1 MIFVGDD
8 SAENHHDVHVMDEAG
23 LRLSSRRLPKG
34 VPRGRRAAQRG
45 AAFSVADDDAST
57 RILIKMAD
65 AFFLIRMLGPRRTGA
80 TGFGYQTVT
89 IPYAAR
95 PSRQGRRL
103 LVTVEPSNANVIAQ
117 PRRQPA

>member
-34 VPRGRRAAQRG
+34 VPRGPRERG

-57 RILIKMAD
+57 RH
-65 AFFLIRMLGPRRTGA
+65 
-80 TGFGYQTVT
+80 
-89 IPYAAR
+89 
-95 PSRQGRRL
+95 
-103 LVTVEPSNANVIAQ
+103 
-117 PRRQPA
+117 

>member
-34 VPRGRRAAQRG
+34 VPRGAAW

-57 RILIKMAD
+57 R
-65 AFFLIRMLGPRRTGA
+65 AFAEFSSKWRTLFFSYACWALAELVRPDSAIRP
-80 TGFGYQTVT
+80 
-89 IPYAAR
+89 
-95 PSRQGRRL
+95 
-103 LVTVEPSNANVIAQ
+103 
-117 PRRQPA
+117 

>member
-34 VPRGRRAAQRG
+34 VPRGRAAQRG

-65 AFFLIRMLGPRRTGA
+65 AFFSYACWALAELVRPDSAIRP
-80 TGFGYQTVT
+80 
-89 IPYAAR
+89 
-95 PSRQGRRL
+95 
-103 LVTVEPSNANVIAQ
+103 
-117 PRRQPA
+117 